1 MPAQVRRGDQ
11 ILSVNGTDLMA
22 ATHEAAAQALK
33 GAGNTVHMQLQFHP
47 DEYNQFEAKIHNL
60 KKQIISGSMLRMSE
74 KKSLYVRSLFDYDP
88 TKDEGIPS
96 RGLHF
101 RFGDVLHLTNA
112 SDEDWWQARKVNSK
126 ERPGLIPSQD
136 LEERRQCFVQGS
148 GLVTTQASCCGTG
161 VSDIVTI
168 TL

>member
-1 MPAQVRRGDQ
+1 
-11 ILSVNGTDLMA
+11 
-22 ATHEAAAQALK
+22 
-33 GAGNTVHMQLQFHP
+33 MQLQFRP

-101 RFGDVLHLTNA
+101 KFGDVLHLTNA
-112 SDEDWWQARKVNSK
+112 SDEEWWQARKVLLQVREDFVWIFSHNFSLDIFSQLFLRETRVIWVWFPRAAGGN
-126 ERPGLIPSQD
+126 ER
-136 LEERRQCFVQGS
+136 
-148 GLVTTQASCCGTG
+148 
-161 VSDIVTI
+161 
-168 TL
+168 

>member
-1 MPAQVRRGDQ
+1 
-11 ILSVNGTDLMA
+11 
-22 ATHEAAAQALK
+22 
-33 GAGNTVHMQLQFHP
+33 MQLQFRP

-101 RFGDVLHLTNA
+101 KFGDVLHLTNA
-112 SDEDWWQARKVNSK
+112 SDEEWWQARKVLLQVRKNIFYVLSPK
-126 ERPGLIPSQD
+126 ILKPPLLG
-136 LEERRQCFVQGS
+136 
-148 GLVTTQASCCGTG
+148 
-161 VSDIVTI
+161 
-168 TL
+168 

>member
-1 MPAQVRRGDQ
+1 
-11 ILSVNGTDLMA
+11 MA
-22 ATHEAAAQALK
+22 NCALISLVSQ
-33 GAGNTVHMQLQFHP
+33 VHMQLQFRP

-101 RFGDVLHLTNA
+101 KFGDVLHLTNA
-112 SDEDWWQARKVNSK
+112 SDEEWWQARKVLLQVLPRDILCACFFTNK
-126 ERPGLIPSQD
+126 IPRVTRVIWAWFPHAAD
-136 LEERRQCFVQGS
+136 GS
-148 GLVTTQASCCGTG
+148 AR
-161 VSDIVTI
+161 
-168 TL
+168 

>member
-1 MPAQVRRGDQ
+1 
-11 ILSVNGTDLMA
+11 
-22 ATHEAAAQALK
+22 
-33 GAGNTVHMQLQFHP
+33 MQLQFRP

-101 RFGDVLHLTNA
+101 KFGDVLHLTNA
-112 SDEDWWQARKVNSK
+112 SDEEWWQARKVLLQVTKIIFCICLPKNLKLSPFRVMRVIWAWFPHAADGN
-126 ERPGLIPSQD
+126 ER
-136 LEERRQCFVQGS
+136 
-148 GLVTTQASCCGTG
+148 
-161 VSDIVTI
+161 
-168 TL
+168 